1 VPTAYLALTLAGA
14 LSVLLAY
21 FPVKREPLTGP
32 SFFIAWLPLEVSVQL
47 IVGEALLAVV
57 FGVFGAFDAVAGWI
71 GLGAAAVTS
80 LGLAGLAAVG
90 YRAQGVVG
98 AALAELDPPY
108 RVAELPV
115 ARAWARWW
123 RVFRAA
129 PLRPHAIQAVHDIDY
144 AGDGRRMHR
153 LDVFRPR
160 GVDLVGAPVMVYFH
174 GGAWILG
181 DKREQGKPML
191 YELVSRG
198 WVCVAVNYR
207 LSPKATWP
215 DHVVDC
221 KRAIAWVKEHIAA
234 YGGDPS
240 FVAVSGGS
248 AGGHLSSLVALSAG
262 DPTWQP
268 GFEEADTSV
277 QACTPFYGVYD
288 MTGDPST
295 SGRYG
300 PSLKHLLERRV
311 MKVRIADE
319 RELFEQASPTYRV
332 HRQAPPFFVFHGRN
346 DTLVPVADARHFV
359 AALRRVSAS
368 PVAYAELPKA
378 QHAFDVLASPRSR
391 ATTAGVAAFLE
402 AVRAAEGWSGT
413 DGPGGVD
420 PTASGDVPARPH

>member
-1 VPTAYLALTLAGA
+1 
-14 LSVLLAY
+14 
-21 FPVKREPLTGP
+21 
-32 SFFIAWLPLEVSVQL
+32 
-47 IVGEALLAVV
+47 
-57 FGVFGAFDAVAGWI
+57 
-71 GLGAAAVTS
+71 
-80 LGLAGLAAVG
+80 
-90 YRAQGVVG
+90 
-98 AALAELDPPY
+98 
-108 RVAELPV
+108 
-115 ARAWARWW
+115 
-123 RVFRAA
+123 
-129 PLRPHAIQAVHDIDY
+129 
-144 AGDGRRMHR
+144 
-153 LDVFRPR
+153 
-160 GVDLVGAPVMVYFH
+160 
-174 GGAWILG
+174 
-181 DKREQGKPML
+181 
-191 YELVSRG
+191 
-198 WVCVAVNYR
+198 
-207 LSPKATWP
+207 
-215 DHVVDC
+215 
-221 KRAIAWVKEHIAA
+221 
-234 YGGDPS
+234 
-240 FVAVSGGS
+240 VAVSGGS

-402 AVRAAEGWSGT
+402 ALRAAEGWSGT